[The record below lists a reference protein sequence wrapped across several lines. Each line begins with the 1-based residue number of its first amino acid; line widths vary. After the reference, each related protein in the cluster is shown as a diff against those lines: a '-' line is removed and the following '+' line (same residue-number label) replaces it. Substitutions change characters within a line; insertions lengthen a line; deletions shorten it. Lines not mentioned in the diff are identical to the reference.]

1 MTALPPSAPSRRAR
15 GRGFTLTE
23 LAVVL
28 AIVGLLLGSLMYT
41 LSAQTEQRSR
51 DTTLERL
58 DQARELLVAFAMV
71 NGRLP
76 CPAGTTGGDEVFA
89 TGSAATGGGTCSF
102 YLNGYLPARAIG
114 FRPVDGDGYAL
125 DAWNNRIRYALARDA
140 SNPSGGTGC
149 TPTNPGAFSSTAN
162 LKSGGVACVPANLV
176 ICDASQNTSAGA
188 PPGTPPSCGTY
199 GGTGDARPVTNQL
212 TVVAVVFST
221 GKNTLTS
228 TPGADENENTDPD
241 GVFVWHEPRPTG
253 ATGGEFD
260 DLVRWIP
267 IGELYARMVSAG
279 VLP

>member
-1 MTALPPSAPSRRAR
+1 
-15 GRGFTLTE
+15 
-23 LAVVL
+23 VVL

-58 DQARELLVAFAMV
+58 DQAKELLVAFAMV

-76 CPAGTTGGDEVFA
+76 CPATSASGGDEAFSS
-89 TGSAATGGGTCSF
+89 GSAAAGGGTCSN
-102 YLNGYLPARAIG
+102 YVNGFLPARAIG

-125 DAWNNRIRYALARDA
+125 DAWNNRIRYALSQNAD
-140 SNPSGGTGC
+140 NPSGGTGC
-149 TPTNPGAFSSTAN
+149 SATNPAFSATAN
-162 LKSGGVACVPANLV
+162 LKASGVACAPVNLV
-176 ICDASQNTSAGA
+176 ICDASQNTTAGA
-188 PPGTPPSCGTY
+188 ALTPPSCGTWAAS
-199 GGTGDARPVTNQL
+199 GDARPVTNQR
-212 TVVAVVFST
+212 TVVAVVLST